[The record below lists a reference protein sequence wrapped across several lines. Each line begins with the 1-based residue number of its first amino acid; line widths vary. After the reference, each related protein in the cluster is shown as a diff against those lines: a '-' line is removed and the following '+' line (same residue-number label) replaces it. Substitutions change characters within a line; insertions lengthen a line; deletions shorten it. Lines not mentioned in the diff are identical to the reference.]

1 MTELAVFSKTDI
13 GRKRT
18 VNEDSIL
25 TVKFGESHL
34 LAIADGLGG
43 HAAGEIASRL
53 ALEKIENNLK
63 SQLNTTHK
71 KDAIR
76 EAIADANAE
85 IYRLSQQKPEYSG
98 MGTTLVAATVSKSEV
113 LICNIGDSRA
123 YLLGNEIRQITKDH
137 SVVQELV
144 DRNVISEEEAFTHA
158 QKNLVTRTIGISKNT
173 DPDFYEEE
181 ISGKK
186 LLLCSDGLSDLLRNN
201 EIFDIVTASPTLEKA
216 CTALIDKA
224 NERGGKDNISVILAS
239 EQPLV

>member
-13 GRKRT
+13 GRKRI

-98 MGTTLVAATVSKSEV
+98 MGTTLVAAIVSKSEV

-123 YLLGNEIRQITKDH
+123 YLLGSEIRQISKDH

-144 DRNVISEEEAFTHA
+144 DRNVISEEEAFAHA

-181 ISGKK
+181 ISGKQ

-201 EIFDIVTASPTLEKA
+201 EIFDIVTASSTLEKA
-216 CTALIDKA
+216 CTTLIDEA

-239 EQPLV
+239 EQPLL